1 MSKYFGDKKFYKMLF
16 TLTLPILVQDAITNF
31 VSMLDNIMVGK
42 VGTYEMSG
50 VSIANQLIFVFTLC
64 IFGSVS
70 GAGIYGA
77 QFYGDGNHKG
87 VRYTFR
93 FRLIVCITFAIIAIG
108 IFKLLDTQLIM
119 LYLTGTP
126 EAVNATLGFG
136 TSYLNVMLIGLIP
149 FAISQ
154 SYASTLRETGETF
167 IPMLSGVIAVGV
179 NMFFN
184 YVLIFGKFGAP
195 RLGVVGA
202 AIATVISRFV
212 EMIIIIVWT
221 HTHSEK
227 YKFIKGAYRGF
238 SVPWSLIRSITVKG
252 TPLVLNESLW
262 AAGMAMLTRCYSMR
276 GIEVVAAFNINSTIA
291 NVFSIVYLSMGS
303 AISIRI
309 GQLLG
314 AGQMEKAQ
322 EEDVKLTVFSITI
335 STVFGLMMTGTSF
348 VFPLLYNTTDEIR
361 GIASSLIII
370 TACYMPVQA
379 YLNSAYFTIRS
390 GGKTIITFLFDSAF
404 TWCVSVVGAFLLA
417 KYSSLSILWVYALV
431 QGLDII
437 KCTVGFLLVRSG
449 MWLQNIVNDT
459 IVKEG

>member
-16 TLTLPILVQDAITNF
+16 TLTLPILIQDAITNF

-93 FRLIVCITFAIIAIG
+93 FRLIVCVAFAVLAIG
-108 IFKLLDTQLIM
+108 IFKVLGTPLIS
-119 LYLTGTP
+119 LYLTG
-126 EAVNATLGFG
+126 EQAAINATLGFG
-136 TSYLNVMLIGLIP
+136 KSYLDVMLIGLVP

-167 IPMLSGVIAVGV
+167 IPMLSGVIAVFV

-195 RLGVVGA
+195 KLGVVGA

-212 EMIIIIVWT
+212 EMVIIIVWT
-221 HTHSEK
+221 HTHSDK
-227 YKFIKGAYRGF
+227 YKFIKGAYHGF
-238 SVPWSLIRSITVKG
+238 EVPWSLIRSITVKG
-252 TPLVLNESLW
+252 MPLVLNESLW

-276 GIEVVAAFNINSTIA
+276 GIDVVAAFNINSTIA

-322 EEDVKLTVFSITI
+322 EEDVKLTVFSISV
-335 STVFGLMMTGTSF
+335 STVFGLLMTGTSF
-348 VFPLLYNTTDEIR
+348 VFPLLYNTTDAIR

-431 QGLDII
+431 QALDLI
-437 KCTVGFLLVRSG
+437 KCLVGFLLVRSG

-459 IVKEG
+459 VVKEG